1 MPQDVR
7 DSVPRMYKHPID
19 VPSKSKPA
27 CRTRIKINT
36 FLGHDK
42 RQANA
47 ARIWAVNQLVS
58 SMVLKNNVPWAE
70 LCDPKQAKHKILQDI
85 LAECHAQFPVTRGLV
100 RGGNSVDCRNCY
112 IMSAIKNKIHNVTA
126 SAAGEWYL
134 SLDFHIC
141 TDLIFYCS
149 TVLQV
154 KTKKL

>member
-1 MPQDVR
+1 MCIYIANYV
-7 DSVPRMYKHPID
+7 
-19 VPSKSKPA
+19 
-27 CRTRIKINT
+27 T
-36 FLGHDK
+36 FIGHDK